1 MIMTDADVDGSHI
14 RTLLLTF
21 FFRQMPELIER
32 GHIYIAQPPLYKIT
46 RRNKEMYIQDER
58 AFEDFVIDNGT
69 DGAQFTSSS
78 GEVVHSLESL
88 RSYTRDFIA
97 YANLLERYR
106 ERGID
111 YRVMDAIIR
120 QGGLEADVFT
130 SAERL
135 GEYMSA
141 IAWKLDQANVDSS
154 FVAPHI
160 TAEDD
165 GERFTATW
173 STRLLGSLRR
183 TVISAHTIAVRDW
196 RELGRI
202 YARWTELVSG
212 GLVQL
217 RLGRGEPVTIHEMEE
232 LVAAITAEGQRG
244 QQIQRYKGLGEMNP
258 EQLWETTMDS
268 TRRTLRK
275 VMLGDVV
282 DAEQAFSI
290 LMGDN
295 VELRRD
301 FIEENALN
309 VRNID
314 I

>member
-1 MIMTDADVDGSHI
+1 
-14 RTLLLTF
+14 
-21 FFRQMPELIER
+21 
-32 GHIYIAQPPLYKIT
+32 
-46 RRNKEMYIQDER
+46 MYIQDER

-212 GLVQL
+212 ASCSFVS
-217 RLGRGEPVTIHEMEE
+217 
-232 LVAAITAEGQRG
+232 AAVSRS
-244 QQIQRYKGLGEMNP
+244 R
-258 EQLWETTMDS
+258 S
-268 TRRTLRK
+268 TRWKSLWRRSRPKASAVSRSSATK
-275 VMLGDVV
+275 VW
-282 DAEQAFSI
+282 A
-290 LMGDN
+290 
-295 VELRRD
+295 R
-301 FIEENALN
+301 
-309 VRNID
+309 
-314 I
+314 